1 MRRRALLGVTLLLA
15 LACAE
20 RADPLLSVRREP
32 RGDATHLTL
41 LAAPGARINA
51 RLSPALERSSGSV
64 LRFHGTPLTADSSYF
79 TAPPTLDVEGDP
91 SGVIRASVCPE
102 GEAVCRRV
110 VVQVP
115 L

>member
-1 MRRRALLGVTLLLA
+1 MTRGSLLGLTLVLA
-15 LACAE
+15 TACTERLA
-20 RADPLLSVRREP
+20 PPLSVRRE
-32 RGDATHLTL
+32 RHGDETRLTL

-51 RLSPALERSSGSV
+51 RLLPALERSGGGV

-79 TAPPTLDVEGDP
+79 TEPPTLVVEGDP

-110 VVQVP
+110 E
-115 L
+115 LRMM

>member
-1 MRRRALLGVTLLLA
+1 MTLV

-20 RADPLLSVRREP
+20 RPAPLISVRSER
-32 RGDATHLTL
+32 RGDETRLTL

-51 RLSPALERSSGSV
+51 RLLPALERTGGSV
-64 LRFHGTPLTADSSYF
+64 LRFHGTSLTADSSYF

-110 VVQVP
+110 QVTVR
-115 L
+115 